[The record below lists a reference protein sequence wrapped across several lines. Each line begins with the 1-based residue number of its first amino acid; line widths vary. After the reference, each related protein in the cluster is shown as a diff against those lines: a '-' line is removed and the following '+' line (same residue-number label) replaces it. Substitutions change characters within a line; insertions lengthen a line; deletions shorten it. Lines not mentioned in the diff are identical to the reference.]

1 MLDILSC
8 FCVICYHSTDSFAF
22 GPSIVACFGP
32 SIVACIGTSIV
43 ECIPTSDT
51 MFNLLFLSQAIIAT
65 DRHNIK
71 LVTKYGSRQ
80 HFKQRAYVSEF
91 I

>member
-1 MLDILSC
+1 M
-8 FCVICYHSTDSFAF
+8 
-22 GPSIVACFGP
+22 SIEAE
-32 SIVACIGTSIV
+32 I
-43 ECIPTSDT
+43 DT
-51 MFNLLFLSQAIIAT
+51 QLFDLLFLSQAIIAT

-71 LVTKYGSRQ
+71 LVTKCGSRQ